1 MQFLFSQLQFIP
13 FGKLIL
19 VQERELGS
27 KGRFFFFFFLVSPE
41 MKILRYKN
49 NLHNNRNK
57 QVHCRFSGVKLSFSL
72 CFPANSDSLL
82 INSELDLHAISRE
95 EESTGVYTV

>member
-1 MQFLFSQLQFIP
+1 ME
-13 FGKLIL
+13 IL
-19 VQERELGS
+19 H
-27 KGRFFFFFFLVSPE
+27 
-41 MKILRYKN
+41 YKN

-57 QVHCRFSGVKLSFSL
+57 QVHCSLSGVKLSFSL
-72 CFPANSDSLL
+72 CIPANSDSLL